1 MKKVFFA
8 FLAVG
13 ALASCSND
21 MTCTCTI
28 DGVEEVT
35 ECIDCTGETADAFET
50 ACEASDLIA
59 QLVGGSCTLD

>member
-21 MTCTCTI
+21 LTCTCTL
-28 DGVEEVT
+28 DGESEVT
-35 ECIDCTGETADAFET
+35 ECIDCDGETADAFEA
-50 ACEASDLIA
+50 ACEASDLIYSLA
-59 QLVGGSCTLD
+59 GGNCTLD